1 MMTLIEI
8 ENNLP
13 TKNKI
18 NFDDFRR
25 SHPHI
30 AFGLPPNPQTL
41 FNDFGVTTYELSS
54 CPDAS
59 TAKKYFKFVETPV
72 LNADKSAT
80 QTWIEVA
87 MNNDEKKAAYD
98 AKVTEVKAQRDAML
112 AASDWTQM
120 SDVTIDAAVKEGW
133 ATYRQAL
140 RDVTKQEGYPWDITW
155 PTLVAPT

>member
-1 MMTLIEI
+1 MTLIEI

-18 NFDDFRR
+18 DFDDFRR

-54 CPDAS
+54 CPHAS

-80 QTWIEVA
+80 QTWTEVA

-98 AKVTEVKAQRDAML
+98 AKVIEVKTQRANML
-112 AASDWTQM
+112 NLSDWTQL
-120 SDVTIDAAVKEGW
+120 SDIPLDE
-133 ATYRQAL
+133 ATKQSWGVYRQAL
-140 RDVTKQEGYPWDITW
+140 RDVSTQSGYPWDIAW
-155 PTLVAPT
+155 PTLTAPM

>member
-1 MMTLIEI
+1 MTLIEI

-18 NFDDFRR
+18 DFDDFRR

-30 AFGLPPNPQTL
+30 VFGLPPNPQTL

-54 CPDAS
+54 CPHAS

-80 QTWIEVA
+80 QTWTEVA

-98 AKVTEVKAQRDAML
+98 AKVIEVKTQRANML
-112 AASDWTQM
+112 NLCDWTQL
-120 SDVTIDAAVKEGW
+120 SDIPLDE
-133 ATYRQAL
+133 ATKQSWGVYRQAL
-140 RDVTKQEGYPWDITW
+140 RDVSKQSGYPWDIAW
-155 PTLVAPT
+155 PTLTAPM

>member
-1 MMTLIEI
+1 MTLIEI

-18 NFDDFRR
+18 DFDDFRR
-25 SHPHI
+25 SYPHI
-30 AFGLPPNPQTL
+30 AFGLPPNPQAL

-54 CPDAS
+54 CPPAS

-80 QTWIEVA
+80 QTWTEVA

-98 AKVTEVKAQRDAML
+98 AKVIEVKTQRANML
-112 AASDWTQM
+112 NLSDWTQL
-120 SDVTIDAAVKEGW
+120 SDNPLDE
-133 ATYRQAL
+133 ATKQSWGVYRQAL
-140 RDVTKQEGYPWDITW
+140 RDVSKQSGYPWDIAW
-155 PTLVAPT
+155 PTLTAPM